1 MVTTMR
7 SQDVSQPVSRSRQV
21 TCSLRHMSDADA
33 CSFQL
38 TSNVS
43 ADAAYV

>member
-1 MVTTMR
+1 MVTTTHWPAVWR
-7 SQDVSQPVSRSRQV
+7 PVSRSRRA

-33 CSFQL
+33 CSFRL